1 VAPAGVTDL
10 LASPLPFHPDDDG
23 RRMLATLQAN
33 ILHAHVR
40 THLHVLALRIEGPY
54 AARHGLSYIARQMKT
69 ADRHLHELRSHRRGA
84 GGSGSAY
91 VGIALS
97 ARGYE
102 RLHVPLDRWPA
113 DPAFREGLGRRN
125 LGDPGPEHLE
135 EPYRDG
141 IDVLVMVGS
150 HDEEHVTA
158 KVREVL
164 AELGSS
170 VSVLAEEVG
179 RTLRNANGDGI
190 EHFGYVDGRS
200 QPLFTEEDLANE
212 QANGGAD
219 RWNPLVSLGHV
230 LVPDPGAPGCYGSYL
245 VYRKLEQ
252 DVRAFKEQE
261 LQVAA
266 ALGLTGADEERAGAL
281 LVGRYEDGTPLA
293 LSPGDGMRPVPN
305 DFTFADD
312 PDGARCPFASH
323 MRLMSDRPAAG
334 EPRTVLARR
343 GVSYGVR
350 ADNPNDDDLASKP
363 RRGVGLLFLALMA
376 DVEGQFERLQHLAN
390 GDGDG
395 PFDAVAGQ
403 RRVHGRGDPVALP
416 RTYGEA
422 GGDADVPLE
431 PVVLHRGGEY
441 LFVPSVEFLVRLGAG

>member
-1 VAPAGVTDL
+1 VAPHGVTDL
-10 LASPLPFHPDDDG
+10 LASPLPHRPDDEG

-33 ILHAHVR
+33 VLHAHVR

-54 AARHGLSYIARQMKT
+54 AARRGLSYVARQMKT
-69 ADRHLHELRSHRRGA
+69 ADRHLHELRNHRRGA
-84 GGSGSAY
+84 GGSGHAY
-91 VGIALS
+91 VGVAIS
-97 ARGYE
+97 ARGYA
-102 RLHVPLDRWPA
+102 RLHVPLDRWPH

-125 LGDPGPEHLE
+125 LGDPGPAHLE

-141 IDVLVMVGS
+141 IDVLVLVGS

-170 VSVLAEEVG
+170 VGVLAEEVG

-200 QPLFTEEDLANE
+200 QPLFTEEDLAHE
-212 QANGGAD
+212 QANGGTAH
-219 RWNPLVSLGHV
+219 WNPLVPLGEV
-230 LVPDPGAPGCYGSYL
+230 LAPDPGAPGCYGSYL

-252 DVRAFKEQE
+252 DVRAFKQQE
-261 LQVAA
+261 LEIAA
-266 ALGLTGADEERAGAL
+266 SLGLTGADEERAGAL

-293 LSPGDGMRPVPN
+293 LSAGDGLQSVPN

-312 PDGARCPFASH
+312 PGGARCPFASH
-323 MRLMSDRPAAG
+323 MRLMNDRPAAG

-376 DVEGQFERLQHLAN
+376 DVEAQFERLQHRAN

-395 PFDAVAGQ
+395 PFDVVAGQ
-403 RRVHGRGDPVALP
+403 RRVPGRGDSIALP
-416 RTYGEA
+416 RAYGEA
-422 GGDADVPLE
+422 GDDCDVAVE
-431 PVVLHRGGEY
+431 PVALYRGGEY
-441 LFVPSVEFLVRLGAG
+441 FFVPSIAFLEGLDSA